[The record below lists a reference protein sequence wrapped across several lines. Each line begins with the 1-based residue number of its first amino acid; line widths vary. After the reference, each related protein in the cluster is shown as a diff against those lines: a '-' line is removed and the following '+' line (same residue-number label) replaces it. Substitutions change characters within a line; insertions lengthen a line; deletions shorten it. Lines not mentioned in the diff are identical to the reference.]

1 MKHVCSTI
9 SLFSL
14 IFLCSFS
21 TLLADGPAD
30 NQSETVR
37 RIPKL
42 GIEFSDAEREP
53 IAQEIV
59 KLGEFI
65 QKLKQDQREV
75 VQKYLPDV
83 EVFLIS
89 AFNNLTYQEF
99 FHQRELEAA
108 RQHLAMGLER
118 ANQLKQGNT
127 PWRTQTGAVIRGYR
141 SKIDGSVQPY
151 AVYVPDDYQTTGT
164 DSYRCDL
171 WFHGRGETLSETNFI
186 AQRLRNQG
194 AVSST
199 THFMVH
205 PYGRYSNANKFAG
218 EIDTL
223 EVLQHLNG
231 EYRIDEDRIAVR
243 GFSMGGAACWQFA
256 VHYSDH
262 WFAATPGAGFSETP
276 EFLKS
281 FQKETLTP
289 TWYEEKLW
297 RMYDCTDHAIN
308 LYHCPTIAYSGEID
322 RQKQA
327 ADIMEEYLRR
337 EGIDMVHIIGPD
349 TAHKIHPD
357 SLIEIEERLSA
368 LERSGR
374 ERNPSEIHF
383 TTFTLK
389 YNRMHWVT
397 VDGLKEHWERSRID
411 AKVTE
416 QGLMAD
422 TLNIT
427 DLTFDFPAG
436 DAPFDLLKPVVVTLD
451 GQQIEAGRTKSDRS
465 WQVSFHRD
473 DRNVWKPGRRPEAG
487 LRKVHNLQGPI
498 DDAFMS
504 SFVFVKPSGKAANSL
519 VEKWTQQELAHA
531 VEHWRRH
538 FRGQPRLLADTE
550 IGEVELSQH
559 NLILFGDP
567 SSNQVLAKIADKL
580 PIKWGEE
587 QIQAGNRTWGSDQH
601 ALIAVYPNPLNPKRY
616 VVLNSGF
623 TFREY
628 DYLNNARQVPKLPDW
643 GIVDLTTPPHTR
655 GPGKIVDADFFGE
668 QWELRPPRQTP

>member
-1 MKHVCSTI
+1 M
-9 SLFSL
+9 
-14 IFLCSFS
+14 
-21 TLLADGPAD
+21 A
-30 NQSETVR
+30 
-37 RIPKL
+37 
-42 GIEFSDAEREP
+42 
-53 IAQEIV
+53 
-59 KLGEFI
+59 
-65 QKLKQDQREV
+65 
-75 VQKYLPDV
+75 
-83 EVFLIS
+83 
-89 AFNNLTYQEF
+89 AFNRMPCMSPMTI
-99 FHQRELEAA
+99 
-108 RQHLAMGLER
+108 
-118 ANQLKQGNT
+118 K
-127 PWRTQTGAVIRGYR
+127 
-141 SKIDGSVQPY
+141 
-151 AVYVPDDYQTTGT
+151 TTGT

-465 WQVSFHRD
+465 L
-473 DRNVWKPGRRPEAG
+473 A
-487 LRKVHNLQGPI
+487 
-498 DDAFMS
+498 
-504 SFVFVKPSGKAANSL
+504 SFV
-519 VEKWTQQELAHA
+519 
-531 VEHWRRH
+531 
-538 FRGQPRLLADTE
+538 
-550 IGEVELSQH
+550 
-559 NLILFGDP
+559 
-567 SSNQVLAKIADKL
+567 SS
-580 PIKWGEE
+580 
-587 QIQAGNRTWGSDQH
+587 
-601 ALIAVYPNPLNPKRY
+601 
-616 VVLNSGF
+616 
-623 TFREY
+623 
-628 DYLNNARQVPKLPDW
+628 
-643 GIVDLTTPPHTR
+643 
-655 GPGKIVDADFFGE
+655 
-668 QWELRPPRQTP
+668 

>member
-1 MKHVCSTI
+1 MKQICSA
-9 SLFSL
+9 
-14 IFLCSFS
+14 IFLFFLCLSPPNLS
-21 TLLADGPAD
+21 LWADGPAD
-30 NQSETVR
+30 NQSENVR

-42 GIEFSDAEREP
+42 GIEVSEADHEQLT
-53 IAQEIV
+53 QEIV
-59 KLGEFI
+59 KLGELV
-65 QKLKQDQREV
+65 QALRQDQREI
-75 VQKYLPDV
+75 VQAYLPDV

-89 AFNNLTYQEF
+89 VFNNFTYQEF
-99 FHQRELEAA
+99 FHQREVEAA
-108 RQHLAMGLER
+108 KQHLAMGMER
-118 ANQLKQGNT
+118 ANQLKQGKT

-151 AVYVPDDYQTTGT
+151 AVYVPESYQQLGI
-164 DSYRCDL
+164 DAYRCDL
-171 WFHGRGETLSETNFI
+171 WYHGRGETLSETNFI

-218 EIDTL
+218 EIDSL
-223 EVLQHLNG
+223 EVLQHLKS

-256 VHYSDH
+256 VHYSDR

-337 EGIDMVHIIGPD
+337 EGIDMVHIIGPQ

-357 SLIEIEERLSA
+357 SLVEIERRLTA
-368 LERSGR
+368 LERTGR
-374 ERNPSEIHF
+374 QRTPKEIHF

-397 VDGLKEHWERSRID
+397 VDGLKQHWERARID
-411 AKVTE
+411 AQIADQT
-416 QGLMAD
+416 LTTD
-422 TLNIT
+422 TLNVT

-436 DAPFDLLKPVVVTLD
+436 EAPFDLLKPVIVSLD
-451 GQQIEAGRTKSDRS
+451 GQQFEAGRAKSDRS
-465 WQVSFHRD
+465 WQASFHRD
-473 DRNVWKPGRRPEAG
+473 ERNVWKAGRRLETD
-487 LRKVHNLQGPI
+487 LRKVQNLQGPI
-498 DDAFMS
+498 DDAFMD
-504 SFVFVKPSGKAANSL
+504 SFVFVKPTGQAANSL
-519 VEKWTQQELAHA
+519 VEKWTQQELGHA
-531 VEHWRRH
+531 IEHWRRH
-538 FRGQPRLLADTE
+538 FRGQPRLLSDTE

-567 SSNQVLAKIADKL
+567 SSNQVLKKIADKL
-580 PIKWGEE
+580 PIKWGVQ
-587 QIQAGNRTWGSDQH
+587 QIQADKRTWDASQH

-643 GIVDLTTPPHTR
+643 AIVDLSTPPHSR
-655 GPGKIVDADFFGE
+655 GPGKIVEADFFGE
-668 QWELRPPRQTP
+668 KWELRPAHSTP